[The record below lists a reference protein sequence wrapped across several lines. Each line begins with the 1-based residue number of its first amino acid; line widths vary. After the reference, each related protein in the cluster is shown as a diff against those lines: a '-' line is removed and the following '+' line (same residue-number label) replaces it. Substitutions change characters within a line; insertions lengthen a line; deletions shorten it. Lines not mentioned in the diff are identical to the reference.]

1 MKVKSHT
8 RKRSKM
14 KLIFISF
21 DYFLS
26 LSNKYLN
33 NNYGWRLTFKLNTK
47 NRVDK
52 RKKLEL
58 AKKLYVIYE
67 YVLSWFK

>member
-14 KLIFISF
+14 KPIFISF

>member
-47 NRVDK
+47 KSSRQKEKVGISEKIVRN
-52 RKKLEL
+52 
-58 AKKLYVIYE
+58 I
-67 YVLSWFK
+67 

>member
-33 NNYGWRLTFKLNTK
+33 NNYGWRLTFELNTK
-47 NRVDK
+47 NQVDK
-52 RKKLEL
+52 MKKVGFSE
-58 AKKLYVIYE
+58 KTVCRI
-67 YVLSWFK
+67 